1 MRRLQRGHQC
11 QTMCGA
17 GDKTRGT
24 KVIRLYGAP
33 SKALE
38 VYTDEWKLAAVARS
52 KKGWE
57 ASARG

>member
-1 MRRLQRGHQC
+1 
-11 QTMCGA
+11 MCGA
-17 GDKTRGT
+17 GDKTCGT
-24 KVIRLYGAP
+24 KVIRLNGAP

-52 KKGWE
+52 EKGWE